1 MQVLSK
7 ELKEHGYYKK
17 KGLVEKL
24 ASRYVAQTAMLDSGD
39 VLQVGCI
46 ASQNT
51 CEAVTSAD
59 CSLAVRV
66 PSHSRACERM
76 AQIAMLDSG
85 GVLQVGIWAPAML
98 TRLSFNACHLVHVS
112 SSTQSFQGSL

>member
-1 MQVLSK
+1 MLSK

-24 ASRYVAQTAMLDSGD
+24 ASKYVAQIAMLDSGD

-51 CEAVTSAD
+51 CEAVTLTD
-59 CSLAVRV
+59 CSLAVGL
-66 PSHSRACERM
+66 PSHS
-76 AQIAMLDSG
+76 
-85 GVLQVGIWAPAML
+85 
-98 TRLSFNACHLVHVS
+98 
-112 SSTQSFQGSL
+112 